1 MDHEERRRFRWAP
14 NEAPATGRRATLHQL
29 AGAIRRS
36 IAALVDSEI
45 AEADL
50 EEAAELAET
59 LAALLEAAA
68 PAERTL
74 VGFAESANAGMA
86 EFEFDSSP
94 LMGPGN
100 PVAPPL
106 VMRVADDH
114 VEGTAT
120 FGQQYEGPPGHV
132 HGGFVAAAFDEVLGM
147 AQSLAKQPGM
157 TGRLVVH
164 YRKPTPLNRE
174 LRFRG
179 QVDRVE
185 GRKIFTSGTLHAGDD
200 LCAEAEGLFISVDF
214 SRLERIARES

>member
-1 MDHEERRRFRWAP
+1 MNPQERRRFRWAP
-14 NEAPATGRRATLHQL
+14 NEAPATGRRATLHEL
-29 AGAIRRS
+29 SGALRRS
-36 IAALVDSEI
+36 IEALMDSEI
-45 AEADL
+45 PEADL
-50 EEAAELAET
+50 EAAAELAKT
-59 LAALLEAAA
+59 LAARLEAAT

-74 VGFAESANAGMA
+74 RGFAESATAGAA

-114 VEGTAT
+114 VEGTAV

-147 AQSLAKQPGM
+147 AQSMSQQPGM
-157 TGRLVVH
+157 TGRLIVH
-164 YRKPTPLNRE
+164 YRRPTPLNRE
-174 LRFRG
+174 LRFTG
-179 QVDRVE
+179 QVDRVD
-185 GRKIFTSGTLHAGDD
+185 GRKIFASGKLYAGEQ

-214 SRLERIARES
+214 SRLERIAREG